1 MREKPDTGIYIVGGS
16 SVVVRSVEEIESVMN
31 VGDKNRAVRS
41 VRCYTSFSNYTKRS
55 FKLYKKKLMA
65 RSKLTNRLTHFFVLC
80 SVVNFFYLFAL
91 LNP

>member
-1 MREKPDTGIYIVGGS
+1 MREKPDTGVYIEGVS

-65 RSKLTNRLTHFFVLC
+65 RSKLTKSIDSLFC
-80 SVVNFFYLFAL
+80 SVQCR
-91 LNP
+91 